1 VEGTK
6 VGGSGRGRLFRC
18 TAVVLFALSTTACTG
33 ASTSPHQKASGSTA
47 MPTASSSSPI
57 ATLSPSEAPT
67 PDPTIAPTPAPTFGP
82 PGKFVPTG
90 SMTVGRD
97 AATATLLLD
106 GRVLIAGGDSSDG
119 YRSAELYDPKTGTF
133 SNTGSMTV
141 GRNYA
146 TARLLLDGRVLIL
159 GGWAYP
165 NKNGQVE
172 SASAELYD
180 PKTGTF
186 SPTGSMAADHFSPA
200 ATRLL
205 DGRVLIIGGNN
216 ANSAELY
223 DPSAG
228 TFSPAGNGT
237 DALGSTAT
245 LLLDGRVLIL
255 GGDFPGFLYDP
266 ATGTFRKTGSTD
278 TVDQDYVATRLSDG
292 RVLVVG
298 AALRG
303 GITYPATELYD
314 PATDTFSPTGSMI
327 RECACSISESSVT
340 APLLAD
346 GRVLVP
352 DVIFDVVQ
360 GTAIGSAE
368 LYDPVTGTFSQ
379 AGPMNRFRNSFTD
392 TLLADGRVLFAGDEG
407 VVFAMG
413 VPSLSPAGIKANDA
427 DRASAELYVP

>member
-1 VEGTK
+1 
-6 VGGSGRGRLFRC
+6 
-18 TAVVLFALSTTACTG
+18 
-33 ASTSPHQKASGSTA
+33 
-47 MPTASSSSPI
+47 
-57 ATLSPSEAPT
+57 
-67 PDPTIAPTPAPTFGP
+67 
-82 PGKFVPTG
+82 
-90 SMTVGRD
+90 
-97 AATATLLLD
+97 LLLD
-106 GRVLIAGGDSSDG
+106 GRILIAGGDSSDG

-133 SNTGSMTV
+133 SRTGSMTV
-141 GRNYA
+141 GRDYA
-146 TARLLLDGRVLIL
+146 TATLLLDGRVLIL
-159 GGWAYP
+159 GGWEYP

-186 SPTGSMAADHFSPA
+186 SRTGSMAAAHLSPA
-200 ATRLL
+200 ATRLV
-205 DGRVLIIGGNN
+205 DGRVLITGGDN

-223 DPSAG
+223 DPTTG
-228 TFSPAGNGT
+228 TFSRAGDGT

-255 GGDFPGFLYDP
+255 RGDFPGFLYEP
-266 ATGTFRKTGSTD
+266 ATGTFSKTGSMD
-278 TVDQDYVATRLSDG
+278 TLDQDNVATRLSDG

-303 GITYPATELYD
+303 GISDFATELYD

-327 RECACSISESSVT
+327 NQCMCTGT

-352 DVIFDVVQ
+352 DGIFDAS
-360 GTAIGSAE
+360 GNAIGSAE

-392 TLLADGRVLFAGDEG
+392 TLLADGRVLFAGDVG
-407 VVFAMG
+407 VIFAMG
-413 VPSLSPAGIKANDA
+413 FPSLSPAGTKANDA

>member
-1 VEGTK
+1 
-6 VGGSGRGRLFRC
+6 
-18 TAVVLFALSTTACTG
+18 
-33 ASTSPHQKASGSTA
+33 
-47 MPTASSSSPI
+47 
-57 ATLSPSEAPT
+57 
-67 PDPTIAPTPAPTFGP
+67 
-82 PGKFVPTG
+82 
-90 SMTVGRD
+90 MTVGRD

-106 GRVLIAGGDSSDG
+106 GRVLVAGGDSSNG

-133 SNTGSMTV
+133 SKTGSMTV

-146 TARLLLDGRVLIL
+146 TAKLLLDGRVLIL
-159 GGWAYP
+159 GGWEYP
-165 NKNGQVE
+165 NRNGQVK

-180 PKTGTF
+180 PATGTF
-186 SPTGSMAADHFSPA
+186 SPTGSMAAAHFSPA
-200 ATRLL
+200 ATRLV
-205 DGRVLIIGGNN
+205 DGRILIVGGNN
-216 ANSAELY
+216 ASSAELY
-223 DPSAG
+223 DTTTG

-237 DALGSTAT
+237 GALGSIAT

-352 DVIFDVVQ
+352 DHITDAS
-360 GTAIGSAE
+360 GNAIGSAE
-368 LYDPVTGTFSQ
+368 LYDPVTGTFRQ
-379 AGPMNRFRNSFTD
+379 AGPMHTFRNSFTD

-407 VVFAMG
+407 AVFAPG

-427 DRASAELYVP
+427 DRASDELYVP

>member
-1 VEGTK
+1 
-6 VGGSGRGRLFRC
+6 
-18 TAVVLFALSTTACTG
+18 
-33 ASTSPHQKASGSTA
+33 
-47 MPTASSSSPI
+47 
-57 ATLSPSEAPT
+57 
-67 PDPTIAPTPAPTFGP
+67 
-82 PGKFVPTG
+82 
-90 SMTVGRD
+90 MTVGRD
-97 AATATLLLD
+97 ASTATLLLD

-133 SNTGSMTV
+133 SKTGSMTV

-146 TARLLLDGRVLIL
+146 TATLLLDGRVLIL
-159 GGWAYP
+159 GGWEYP

-186 SPTGSMAADHFSPA
+186 SPTGSMAAAHFSPD
-200 ATRLL
+200 ATRLV
-205 DGRVLIIGGNN
+205 DGRVLITGGDS

-223 DPSAG
+223 DPTTG

-255 GGDFPGFLYDP
+255 RGDFPGFLYDP
-266 ATGTFRKTGSTD
+266 ATGTFSKTGSMD
-278 TVDQDYVATRLSDG
+278 TVNQDYVATRISDG

-314 PATDTFSPTGSMI
+314 PATGTFSPTGSMI
-327 RECACSISESSVT
+327 NECMCSISQSTVT

-352 DVIFDVVQ
+352 DGIFDVVR

-379 AGPMNRFRNSFTD
+379 AGPMSRFRKSFTD

-407 VVFAMG
+407 AVFAPG